1 MVQKNLPDRAR
12 YTYVYHPPRK
22 HKEQWKKIAK
32 TAKTPLSKFFIGT
45 VDSVID
51 ENAEF
56 KPLRDDL
63 RQKAVVIERYE
74 GELKKY
80 RSQSSLLL
88 LLMFKLPQKEIKS

>member
-1 MVQKNLPDRAR
+1 MAQKNLPDRAR
-12 YTYVYHPPRK
+12 YTYVYHPSRK
-22 HKEQWKKIAK
+22 RKEQWKKIAK
-32 TAKTPLSKFFIGT
+32 KARTPLSKFIIGT

-80 RSQSSLLL
+80 RS
-88 LLMFKLPQKEIKS
+88 KSFLIDI